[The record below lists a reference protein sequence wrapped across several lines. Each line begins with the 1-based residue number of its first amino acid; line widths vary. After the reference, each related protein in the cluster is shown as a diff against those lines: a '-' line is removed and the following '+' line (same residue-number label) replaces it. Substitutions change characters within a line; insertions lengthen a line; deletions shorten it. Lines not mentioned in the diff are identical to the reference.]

1 MMKKKINQKGIS
13 LISLSVMVMVILAI
27 TGTIIYSV
35 KNNLKVERLEQ
46 MQDDIENLQDK
57 VDTYYAQYGKIPAKT
72 DAEYTNIAQ
81 MQEAGIISTA
91 VDTGKFYVI
100 DLSAIENLTLNFG
113 QDYETVKS
121 LTSETEINRYDNLY
135 IINENSHN
143 IFFPKGITLDEEV
156 FYTNYRAEDVDT
168 EAVNL
173 RYVDNVKIPDGY
185 SYISGNKAEGI
196 IIQNDSTSEQY
207 KWIVNDS
214 EINAIPEGI
223 TVDDETE
230 FIKSANLFDG
240 YYQSTTDTTKVIYLP
255 IEEKWSD
262 TYDKT
267 GIYEDINGDI
277 AYIPQGFRVSQ
288 TPGMNVIQDGLV
300 IEDATGDSTTNGSQ
314 FVWVPVEEPSLFVRS
329 DWYNWSGVTTEN
341 PSSSSSSY
349 KENETTYEY
358 TQMKNS
364 VTTYGGFYVARYE
377 AGITDT
383 SNQSTQDGTVKPVSK
398 NNTNVWNNIPWG
410 GTNSD
415 TAIDGYGGNDKENGA
430 VKVARSM
437 YPDTERITE
446 YALPET
452 ATNNTGVKST
462 LIYGVQWDAIMR
474 WMKEIENTSATKTFP
489 QNKYILDSTG
499 KGNYSDSDDTNNPA
513 TTGMNDYEVKNIYDM
528 AGNVSEKTMEAC
540 GTFRVSRGGNFD
552 RPSGSSHPASERS
565 IGSPGGSDSIIG
577 FRVTLYLDV

>member
-1 MMKKKINQKGIS
+1 MKKKINQKGIS
-13 LISLSVMVMVILAI
+13 LISLSIMVMVILAI
-27 TGTIIYSV
+27 TGTIIYNV

-72 DAEYTNIAQ
+72 DVEYTNIAQ

-91 VDTGKFYVI
+91 VDTGKFYI
-100 DLSAIENLTLNFG
+100 LDLSAIENLTLNFG
-113 QDYETVKS
+113 QDYEIVKS

-143 IFFPKGITLDEEV
+143 IFFPKGITLDKEV
-156 FYTNYRAEDVDT
+156 FYTNYRVEDVDT

-173 RYVDNVKIPDGY
+173 RYVDNIKIPEGY
-185 SYISGNKAEGI
+185 HYISGNKVNGI
-196 IIQNDSTSEQY
+196 IIQNDSTSERY
-207 KWIVNDS
+207 KWIMNNS
-214 EINAIPEGI
+214 EISTIPEGVS
-223 TVDDETE
+223 VDNEAE

-240 YYQSTTDTTKVIYLP
+240 YYQGVTDTTKVIYLP

-267 GIYEDINGDI
+267 GIYKDINEDV
-277 AYIPQGFRVSQ
+277 AYIPKGFQVSQ
-288 TPGMNVIQDGLV
+288 TPGMDVIQDGLV
-300 IEDATGDSTTNGSQ
+300 IRDEDGNQ
-314 FVWVPVEEPSLFVRS
+314 FVWVPVEDSRLFVRS
-329 DWYNWSGVTTEN
+329 YWENWSGNLEEE
-341 PSSSSSSY
+341 PEGDDYFSDC

-383 SNQSTQDGTVKPVSK
+383 SNKSTQDGTVKPVSK
-398 NNTNVWNNIPWG
+398 NSTSVWNNIPWG
-410 GTNSD
+410 GTYD
-415 TAIDGYGGNDKENGA
+415 KAEAIDGYQGNDKASGA

-446 YALPET
+446 YALPAT

-474 WMKEIENTSATKTFP
+474 WMKNIENSSATKTSP

-499 KGNYSDSDDTNNPA
+499 KGNYYDSDDTNNPA
-513 TTGMNDYEVKNIYDM
+513 ATGTNNYEVKNICDM
-528 AGNVSEKTMEAC
+528 AGNVDEWTMEAYDTD
-540 GTFRVSRGGNFD
+540 GRVDRGGD
-552 RPSGSSHPASERS
+552 YYYSGSGSPASIR
-565 IGSPGGSDSIIG
+565 GSDGPDLSSSYIG

>member
-72 DAEYTNIAQ
+72 DAEYTNISQ

-91 VDTGKFYVI
+91 VDTGKFYVL

-156 FYTNYRAEDVDT
+156 FYTNYRVEDVDT

-223 TVDDETE
+223 TVDDEAE

-240 YYQSTTDTTKVIYLP
+240 YYQGTTDTTKVIYLP

-267 GIYEDINGDI
+267 GKYVDKYEDT
-277 AYIPQGFRVSQ
+277 ATIPAGFKVSQ
-288 TPGMNVIQDGLV
+288 TPGMDTISTGLV
-300 IEDATGDSTTNGSQ
+300 VMAPDGSEFVWVPVADINTMATKTSGQDENGKDNYQGKLYDFSGTGDSTTSTEMTDYGQGTTSYR
-314 FVWVPVEEPSLFVRS
+314 EPSLVTGNS
-329 DWYNWSGVTTEN
+329 ADTYAVMDSISGTSYDAN
-341 PSSSSSSY
+341 SSY
-349 KENETTYEY
+349 YKDILGYTSSTGAIDFGKDMQKEYNAMIE
-358 TQMKNS
+358 S
-364 VTTYGGFYVARYE
+364 VKTYGGFYIGRYE
-377 AGITDT
+377 TSINGETVASTKGTSDT
-383 SNQSTQDGTVKPVSK
+383 RPMADSEWYNIYKKQKEYVSK
-398 NNTNVWNNIPWG
+398 N
-410 GTNSD
+410 D
-415 TAIDGYGGNDKENGA
+415 
-430 VKVARSM
+430 
-437 YPDTERITE
+437 ITS
-446 YALPET
+446 
-452 ATNNTGVKST
+452 VKSSMIWGSQYDSMLNWALT
-462 LIYGVQWDAIMR
+462 GSDKSKVTA
-474 WMKEIENTSATKTFP
+474 KSNAP
-489 QNKYILDSTG
+489 HNLDSTYQPG
-499 KGNYSDSDDTNNPA
+499 TQD
-513 TTGMNDYEVKNIYDM
+513 NDKINNIYDLE
-528 AGNVSEKTMEAC
+528 GNVCEWTLEAWFASDRV
-540 GTFRVSRGGNFD
+540 FRGR
-552 RPSGSSHPASERS
+552 
-565 IGSPGGSDSIIG
+565 
-577 FRVTLYLDV
+577 LYL